1 MPILLDISS
10 FFDVY
15 FSYFPTSFLHVIQRS
30 YYACA
35 LPYIY
40 VFPLLIRPAKVTPFP
55 LNAKRLPRWAEE
67 REYEIVYCYADEGI
81 SGKDISHRPAM
92 MQMLADVK
100 AGKIDIVL
108 VWALSRLTRSVAD
121 LYNTW
126 SLLEKY
132 HCGLVSLTE
141 SFDATTVWGR
151 TMMGMLAVLAQ
162 TEREQISERVRAAA
176 AERASQ
182 GKRTCNE
189 VLGYDLDGKD
199 SFKINPGEAEQV
211 RYIYAKYLECQRLA
225 IVAELCRLHGYTGKR
240 GRIQT
245 PESIRIILSRPI
257 YAGYNSLMA
266 TSIKVCTNLLFQLR
280 ITTMCRDY
288 SANVHNTA
296 HCPKMKRYRRD
307 DLCGIMISYQSHGS
321 PANNTSS
328 VCL

>member
-1 MPILLDISS
+1 MRVAIYIRVSTLDQAREGYSLS
-10 FFDVY
+10 A
-15 FSYFPTSFLHVIQRS
+15 QRK
-30 YYACA
+30 A
-35 LPYIY
+35 L
-40 VFPLLIRPAKVTPFP
+40 T
-55 LNAKRLPRWAEE
+55 RWAEE

-257 YAGYNSLMA
+257 YAGYNQFNGNIYKGMHEPIISIADSLFYGFIIA
-266 TSIKVCTNLLFQLR
+266 
-280 ITTMCRDY
+280 
-288 SANVHNTA
+288 
-296 HCPKMKRYRRD
+296 
-307 DLCGIMISYQSHGS
+307 
-321 PANNTSS
+321 
-328 VCL
+328 

>member
-1 MPILLDISS
+1 MRVAIYIRVSTLDQAREGYSLS
-10 FFDVY
+10 A
-15 FSYFPTSFLHVIQRS
+15 QRK
-30 YYACA
+30 A
-35 LPYIY
+35 L
-40 VFPLLIRPAKVTPFP
+40 T
-55 LNAKRLPRWAEE
+55 RWAEE
-67 REYEIVYCYADEGI
+67 REYEIVYCHADEGI

-257 YAGYNSLMA
+257 YAGYNQFNGNIYKGIHEPII
-266 TSIKVCTNLLFQLR
+266 SIADYNHVQRLL
-280 ITTMCRDY
+280 
-288 SANVHNTA
+288 S
-296 HCPKMKRYRRD
+296 KRTQYRTLPENEEIPQR
-307 DLCGIMISYQSHGS
+307 
-321 PANNTSS
+321 
-328 VCL
+328 